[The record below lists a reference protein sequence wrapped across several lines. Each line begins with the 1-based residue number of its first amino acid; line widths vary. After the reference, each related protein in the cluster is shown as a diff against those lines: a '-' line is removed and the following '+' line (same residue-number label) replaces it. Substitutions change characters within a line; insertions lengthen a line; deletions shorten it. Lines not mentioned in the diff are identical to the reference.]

1 MKVPLRFR
9 LEARQSAGAAA
20 VLLTVVAALA
30 VLLLVLLAQRQSG
43 PAPRSDS
50 AADPRVPSGL
60 SEATLDVI
68 GKAGAG
74 IEIRYY
80 ALIPGDQGNAA
91 RQAFAGRAKVVIDA
105 VVAASDGKFSAR
117 TWTDMNQAESH
128 PAAAEGLLPARQGQ
142 RGAGY
147 FGLVVQGPSGQ
158 KAVLPQLDPA
168 WEAAFEFDLA
178 RAIAKVA
185 GLAAGSEVVLNPGAV
200 NLSAVAELRAA
211 LPDLDKMTRTEAQEK
226 LRAAALEE
234 YRAAALAVEQ
244 AMASARQEIL
254 AAGETVAARDR
265 LHQLHLE
272 QTEKL
277 SAIPRRLEAQLA
289 ALDQIKP

>member
-1 MKVPLRFR
+1 
-9 LEARQSAGAAA
+9 
-20 VLLTVVAALA
+20 LLII
-30 VLLLVLLAQRQSG
+30 LLAQRPSG
-43 PAPRSDS
+43 PATAPDS
-50 AADPRVPSGL
+50 AADAGPAEATGL

-68 GKAGAG
+68 RKSGDG
-74 IEIRYY
+74 IQIRYY
-80 ALIPGDQGNAA
+80 ALIPGNQGNAKL
-91 RQAFAGRAKVVIDA
+91 QAFAGRAKAVIDA

-117 TWTDMNQAESH
+117 TWMDIHQAESH
-128 PAAAEGLLPARQGQ
+128 PAAVAEGLLPARQGQ
-142 RGAGY
+142 REAGY

-178 RAIAKVA
+178 RAIARVA
-185 GLAAGSEVVLNPGAV
+185 GQAVGAEVVLNPGAL
-200 NLSAVAELRAA
+200 NLSAVAEVRAA
-211 LPDLDKMTRTEAQEK
+211 LPDLDKMTRAEAQEK

-244 AMASARQEIL
+244 ALASARQEIL

-272 QTEKL
+272 QAEKL
-277 SAIPRRLEAQLA
+277 SAIPRRLEAQMA